1 MIPLIFLLAM
11 HVVAVKVFKKTTPNG
26 KVTVY
31 LGKRD
36 FVDRLDGLCD
46 PVDGVLVVDNDY
58 LKDRRI
64 FGQVTTTFR
73 YGREEDEVMGLKF
86 SKDMIL
92 CKEQVV
98 PPPLGKKSSVSNEL
112 SPIQDRLLKKLGE
125 ANAFPFTFHLP
136 DLAPPSVTLQPGEQD
151 MGRPL
156 GVEYEMKAFV
166 AENDQDPGHRRSTV
180 SLRIR
185 KVQYAALERGQKQ
198 PSVLVSKGF
207 TFSSGKINLEV
218 TLDRDIYYHGEELAA
233 KVLVTNTSKKAVRN
247 VKVMVIQHC
256 EVTMVNAHFTR
267 TVAHL
272 ESREGCP
279 ITPGASLT
287 KTFQLR
293 PWAQN
298 NRDKRGIALDGH
310 LKDED
315 VNLASTTMVVGN
327 PNDALGFVVSYSLRV
342 KLNLGTL
349 GGELQADLPF
359 KLVHPGPDAP
369 EDIKEIGGKMG
380 SNNRTKY
387 EKQCYAKDADEE
399 DNIIFED
406 FAKLR
411 MSMSEL
417 DN

>member
-1 MIPLIFLLAM
+1 
-11 HVVAVKVFKKTTPNG
+11 
-26 KVTVY
+26 
-31 LGKRD
+31 
-36 FVDRLDGLCD
+36 
-46 PVDGVLVVDNDY
+46 
-58 LKDRRI
+58 
-64 FGQVTTTFR
+64 
-73 YGREEDEVMGLKF
+73 
-86 SKDMIL
+86 
-92 CKEQVV
+92 
-98 PPPLGKKSSVSNEL
+98 
-112 SPIQDRLLKKLGE
+112 
-125 ANAFPFTFHLP
+125 
-136 DLAPPSVTLQPGEQD
+136 
-151 MGRPL
+151 
-156 GVEYEMKAFV
+156 VEYEMKAFV

-207 TFSSGKINLEV
+207 TFSAGKINLEV
-218 TLDRDIYYHGEELAA
+218 TLDRDIYYHGEEMAA
-233 KVLVTNTSKKAVRN
+233 RVLVTNTSKKAVRN
-247 VKVMVIQHC
+247 IKVMVIQHC

-298 NRDKRGIALDGH
+298 NKDKRGIALDGH

-315 VNLASTTMVVGN
+315 VNLASTTMVPGN

-369 EDIKEIGGKMG
+369 EDINEIGGRMK